1 MPPLPALSRPL
12 NNPQRMSSSMQVSRT
27 HCASFGLRGS
37 LLGVG
42 EALKREIAG
51 IVITKT
57 INLGRQSW
65 PIKRI

>member
-1 MPPLPALSRPL
+1 
-12 NNPQRMSSSMQVSRT
+12 MSSSMQVSRT

-51 IVITKT
+51 IVITT
-57 INLGRQSW
+57 GESRLGLSR
-65 PIKRI
+65 RI